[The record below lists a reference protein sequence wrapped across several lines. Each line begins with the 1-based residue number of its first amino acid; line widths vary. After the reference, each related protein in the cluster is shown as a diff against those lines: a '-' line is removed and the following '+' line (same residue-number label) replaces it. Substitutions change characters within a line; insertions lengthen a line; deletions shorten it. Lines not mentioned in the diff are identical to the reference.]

1 MSTETASMAARR
13 SSSLRRRLLPLYA
26 AAGLQGFMLWTPVE
40 KLFLNEI
47 GFDAA
52 AVGLMAAAYAAVV
65 PLVEVPSGLLAD
77 RWSRRGVLII
87 ANLALLLSVL
97 IGGLSHDVATYIGGA
112 LVLGVYFAMYSGTMD
127 AIVYDTVLTETEN
140 SNLFER
146 MIGRARAVESAALV
160 ASSLAGGL
168 LAGLLSARATYFLSL
183 PFTLLSILALL
194 HFAEPTLHQTTERT
208 PLRAQIAV
216 TYRTIAGRGRLLP
229 VVALGVLTALIS
241 QVIFEFGP
249 LWLVALSATPAV
261 YGPFWAALV
270 STLGFGGLLAG
281 RLPMD
286 RPLMQAGLAG
296 AMAAASV
303 VLTLTRNLVIV
314 AVAQIVLVLL
324 AMALSIHVARLL
336 HDEVPSAVRAGVA
349 SGVGAFSWIAFL
361 PFALAFG
368 LVSRNF
374 GVDTAGWMI
383 TGAVLLVAVVLA
395 VESVVRR
402 QAQPGQVQPATS
414 GMSAPCSRV

>member
-1 MSTETASMAARR
+1 MRTEPATTGARR
-13 SSSLRRRLLPLYA
+13 SSNLRRRLLPLYV

-52 AVGLMAAAYAAVV
+52 AVGLMAAAYAAIV

-140 SNLFER
+140 SDLFER

-168 LAGLLSARATYFLSL
+168 LAGLMSARTTYFLSL

-194 HFAEPTLHQTTERT
+194 RFTEPTLHQTTERVS
-208 PLRAQIAV
+208 LRAQIGV
-216 TYRTIAGRGRLLP
+216 TFRTVAGRGRLLP
-229 VVALGVLTALIS
+229 VVALSVLTALIS
-241 QVIFEFGP
+241 QVVFEFGP
-249 LWLVALSATPAV
+249 LWLVALSAAPWV

-270 STLGFGGLLAG
+270 STLGLGGLLAG
-281 RLPMD
+281 RLPLE
-286 RPLMQAGLAG
+286 RPAVPAGMAVVMALASAALSLTGNLM
-296 AMAAASV
+296 V
-303 VLTLTRNLVIV
+303 V
-314 AVAQIVLVLL
+314 AVTQVVLVLL
-324 AMALSIHVARLL
+324 AVALSIHVARLL
-336 HDEVPSAVRAGVA
+336 HDTVPSSIRAGVA

-361 PFALAFG
+361 PFALIFG
-368 LVSRNF
+368 LVSRSF
-374 GVDTAGWMI
+374 GVGTAAWMI
-383 TGAVLLVAVVLA
+383 TGAVVLVALTLVADGLTRGRTVT
-395 VESVVRR
+395 R
-402 QAQPGQVQPATS
+402 QPEPRPAP
-414 GMSAPCSRV
+414 AAA